1 MISPFVSVLD
11 PKNLERTVPLKR
23 TKTSLNSGR
32 VSKLMPEE
40 PSSSSSSKWIYAFA
54 AILILLIVNTA
65 VFAVAF
71 LNLQNQLEKMETS
84 ITEQN
89 SEIQDL
95 QNRIEILDTI
105 NQTGLM
111 PWSTIYDQLKDSV
124 VLVQTNLGLGSGF
137 VYDMKGHIITNHH
150 VIKDADTIEVTFI
163 DGNITSA
170 NVVGMDIYSDIA
182 VIKVDP
188 EVTTL
193 HPVVLGSS
201 SELTVGEPVAAMG
214 NPFGLSDTL
223 TAGIVSSVERTME
236 AAENY
241 VIIDIIQIDAAVNP
255 GNSGGPLVNVK
266 GQVVGVNTA
275 IQSETGTFAGI
286 GFAIP
291 SDTVKREIDDLIE
304 TGTYKHPWL
313 GVSARD
319 VNIAIADAIGLEKPQ
334 GVLIVDVTEGS
345 PADQAGLRGG
355 DQNVTLDGQVIT
367 VGGDV
372 ITGIDGLPTRRMADL
387 VVYME
392 RHTSPGDS
400 VVFEIVRDGEERS
413 VEVTLGER
421 PLP

>member
-1 MISPFVSVLD
+1 
-11 PKNLERTVPLKR
+11 
-23 TKTSLNSGR
+23 
-32 VSKLMPEE
+32 MPEE

-65 VFAVAF
+65 VFAAAF

-84 ITEQN
+84 ITEQS

-95 QNRIEILDTI
+95 QNRLEILGTI
-105 NQTGLM
+105 NKTGLM
-111 PWSTIYDQLKDSV
+111 PWSTIYNQLKESV
-124 VLVQTNLGLGSGF
+124 VLIQTNLGLGSGF
-137 VYDMKGHIITNHH
+137 VYDREGRIITNHH
-150 VIKDADTIEVTFI
+150 VIENASAIQVTFL

-170 NVVGMDIYSDIA
+170 SIVGMDIYSDIA

-188 EVTTL
+188 QVTTL

-201 SELTVGEPVAAMG
+201 SDLTVGEPVAAMG

-223 TAGIVSSVERTME
+223 TAGIVSSLERTMD
-236 AAENY
+236 AAGNY

-255 GNSGGPLVNVK
+255 GNSGGPLVNLK

-275 IQSETGTFAGI
+275 IQSETGTFTGI

-304 TGTYKHPWL
+304 TGDYKHPWL
-313 GVSARD
+313 GVSALD
-319 VNIAIADAIGLEKPQ
+319 VDMAIADAMGLEKPQ
-334 GVLIVDVTEGS
+334 GVLIVEVTEGS
-345 PADQAGLRGG
+345 PADQAGLRGA
-355 DQNVTLDGQVIT
+355 DQNVTLDGQLTPI
-367 VGGDV
+367 GGDV

-392 RHTSPGDS
+392 RNTSPGDS
-400 VVFEIVRDGEERS
+400 VVFEIIRDGEERS

-421 PLP
+421 PLPQSDA

>member
-1 MISPFVSVLD
+1 
-11 PKNLERTVPLKR
+11 
-23 TKTSLNSGR
+23 
-32 VSKLMPEE
+32 MPEDARAR
-40 PSSSSSSKWIYAFA
+40 SKWIYAFA

-65 VFAVAF
+65 VFAVF
-71 LNLQNQLEKMETS
+71 SLILQGQLEAMETN
-84 ITEQN
+84 IIEQS

-95 QNRIEILDTI
+95 QNRIEILDAI
-105 NQTGLM
+105 NKTGLM

-137 VYDMKGHIITNHH
+137 VYDLQGHIITNHH
-150 VIKDADTIEVTFI
+150 VIEDADTIEVTFL

-170 NVVGMDIYSDIA
+170 NIVGMDIYSDLA

-193 HPVVLGSS
+193 HPVVLGNS
-201 SELTVGEPVAAMG
+201 SELSVGESVAAMG

-223 TAGIVSSVERTME
+223 TAGIVSSLQRTME
-236 AAENY
+236 AAGNY

-255 GNSGGPLVNVK
+255 GNSGGPLVNIK

-275 IQSETGTFAGI
+275 IQSETGTFTGI

-291 SDTVKREIDDLIE
+291 SDTVKREIDDMIE

-313 GVSARD
+313 GVSATD
-319 VNIAIADAIGLEKPQ
+319 VNMAIADAIDLEKPQ
-334 GVLIVDVTEGS
+334 GVLIVEVIEGS

-355 DQNVTLDGQVIT
+355 DQNVTLDGQVYTI
-367 VGGDV
+367 GGDV
-372 ITGIDGLPTRRMADL
+372 IINIDGFPTRRMSDL

-392 RHTSPGDS
+392 RNTSPGDS
-400 VVFEIVRDGEERS
+400 AVFEIIRDEQELS
-413 VEVTLGER
+413 LTATLGVR
-421 PLP
+421 PPP